1 MSGTL
6 GNDALVGTEGNDTL
20 VGLGGDDTLTGLD
33 GDDTLDGG
41 DDNDSLDGGRGSDTL
56 LGGMGNDSLTGGEG
70 ADILEGGGGNDTLIE
85 TAVAASGGSMLGG
98 DGDDTLVAGVSG
110 ESASSFNVTIDG
122 GSGYDTLEVSLAN
135 IIELVGM
142 SNVEEV
148 RSTYALGLQLKLY
161 DINVAAG
168 ETLKIFTAANV
179 NLGAGAGVDGSQEKD
194 GFLEISTLETAIYG
208 GNIGT
213 HDVIVGGG
221 QADKIRTFVG
231 DDVIT
236 GGGGDDTI
244 EAGSGFDTAVFSG
257 TSTDYTITED
267 NVNGLLIVTDNNLA
281 DGDDGTDTISGV
293 NQLKFADKTI
303 SIPVPGL
310 TLTGTEEDNSL
321 SAELTI
327 TLGEGNDTL
336 VGLGG
341 DDTLTGLDGDDT
353 LDGGDDNDSLDGGRG
368 SDTLLGGMGNDSLTG
383 GEGADILEGGGG
395 NDTLIETAVAASGGS
410 MLGGDGDDTLVA
422 GVSGESASSFNVT
435 IDGGSGYDTLEVS
448 LANIIELV
456 A

>member
-293 NQLKFADKTI
+293 NQLKFADQI
-303 SIPVPGL
+303 VDIVVPGV
-310 TLTGTEEDNSL
+310 TLIGTDGDDDLLGTEGTD
-321 SAELTI
+321 TI
-327 TLGEGNDTL
+327 AAGS
-336 VGLGG
+336 G
-341 DDTLTGLDGDDT
+341 DDTVSTLEGDDT
-353 LDGGDDNDSLDGGRG
+353 VDAGDGSDTVLTGMGDDNVTVEAATISSR
-368 SDTLLGGMGNDSLTG
+368 LLMATTRLMPVVEMT
-383 GEGADILEGGGG
+383 
-395 NDTLIETAVAASGGS
+395 
-410 MLGGDGDDTLVA
+410 
-422 GVSGESASSFNVT
+422 
-435 IDGGSGYDTLEVS
+435 
-448 LANIIELV
+448 
-456 A
+456 